1 MRVKNIVWNRPWKVM
16 ADCCCVKN
24 YKSKS
29 AAIKR
34 AKILKRHS
42 PSECEICVS
51 SGFEVIDI

>member
-1 MRVKNIVWNRPWKVM
+1 MMNNIRPWKVM
-16 ADCCCVKN
+16 VDGCCVKD

-34 AKILKRHS
+34 AKVLKHHS

-51 SGFEVIDI
+51 SGFEVIEI

>member
-1 MRVKNIVWNRPWKVM
+1 MMNDNRPWKVM
-16 ADCCCVKN
+16 VDGCCVKD

-34 AKILKRHS
+34 AKVLKHHS

-51 SGFEVIDI
+51 SVFEVIEI